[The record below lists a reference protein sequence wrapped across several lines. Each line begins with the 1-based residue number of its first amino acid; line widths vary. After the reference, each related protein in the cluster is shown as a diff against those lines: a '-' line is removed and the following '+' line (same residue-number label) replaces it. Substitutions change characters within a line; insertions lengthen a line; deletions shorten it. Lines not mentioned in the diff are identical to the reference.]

1 MTEHLK
7 ADLLRRRREELGLQ
21 AAPAAPS
28 QQLLRRGV
36 LLGIAPLVLVLLLGM
51 FFWWRESQLRA
62 VVATLEP
69 VANEYDALQSSLG
82 RQRAQLK
89 KLQQSNEALV
99 KGLLSVPSSSA
110 LLAELARLTP
120 QGVQLTTMSALGSTM
135 TLNGEAIDPAAFIR
149 INAFQLALQTSP
161 FFQAPARLQ
170 RPQGSRRRW
179 ALTSPLISG
188 HRSRRRSWRSWRRRG
203 RGLAARFER
212 LSRGLDAMTNFQQDN
227 PRAVLLGSTPERAL
241 GGVARGCG
249 GDVCLDPA
257 GLCGAFR
264 AHQ

>member
-21 AAPAAPS
+21 AVPAAPS

-36 LLGIAPLVLVLLLGM
+36 LFGAAPLVLVLLLGL

-69 VANEYDALQSSLG
+69 VANEYDALQSSLS
-82 RQRAQLK
+82 RQRAQLN

-135 TLNGEAIDPAAFIR
+135 TLKGEAIDPAAFIR

-170 RPQGSRRRW
+170 RASRQQEGVGFD
-179 ALTSPLISG
+179 LTADFRSSESPEIVAQLAPLG
-188 HRSRRRSWRSWRRRG
+188 AV
-203 RGLAARFER
+203 GLAARFER
-212 LSRGLDAMTNFQQDN
+212 LKEEGLM
-227 PRAVLLGSTPERAL
+227 P
-241 GGVARGCG
+241 
-249 GDVCLDPA
+249 
-257 GLCGAFR
+257 
-264 AHQ
+264 

>member
-36 LLGIAPLVLVLLLGM
+36 LLGAAPLVLVLLLGM

-62 VVATLEP
+62 VVAKLEP

-135 TLNGEAIDPAAFIR
+135 TLKGEAVDPASFIR
-149 INAFQLALQTSP
+149 INALQLALQRSP
-161 FFQAPARLQ
+161 FFQGQACLQ
-170 RPQGSRRRW
+170 RATRQQE
-179 ALTSPLISG
+179 AVAFDLTADFSPSQSPEVVAQLG
-188 HRSRRRSWRSWRRRG
+188 PLG
-203 RGLAARFER
+203 AVGLADRFER
-212 LSRGLDAMTNFQQDN
+212 LKAEGLM
-227 PRAVLLGSTPERAL
+227 P
-241 GGVARGCG
+241 
-249 GDVCLDPA
+249 
-257 GLCGAFR
+257 
-264 AHQ
+264 